1 MEVDDGGQSLN
12 IATIVDLQ
20 PLVIHYPAVL
30 RVSRRGV
37 HRLNY
42 SIRLHIFDCEWARQ
56 LGLKLYKEKLE
67 LEVFLHKFPI
77 MISFHFLLVNLGGL
91 IGIEPYFFQLQQL
104 QLLLFP

>member
-42 SIRLHIFDCEWARQ
+42 SIRLHIFDCEKARS
-56 LGLKLYKEKLE
+56 LGLELFREKLKSGVE
-67 LEVFLHKFPI
+67 
-77 MISFHFLLVNLGGL
+77 
-91 IGIEPYFFQLQQL
+91 
-104 QLLLFP
+104 